1 MSMPFSFLPDTE
13 PPLSPPD
20 FEARLRAIGRSSY
33 HDRHPFHVL
42 MNEGKCSREQI
53 RGWVANRFYYQAQ
66 IPIKDAIIL
75 SLCPDRE
82 LRREWIRRI
91 HDHDGTGEDP
101 GGIERWLM
109 LGEAVGLSREEL
121 LEQKHLLPGVRFAV
135 DAYVNFC
142 RSHSWIEAMASSLT
156 ELFAPSIHQTRI
168 DAFPKFY
175 PWIREE
181 GLRYFRKRLTQA
193 PKDVSFTLRLV
204 VDRCR
209 TRAAQEA
216 ALAALRF
223 KCELLWS
230 MLDAMYM
237 AYVLRIQMP
246 APDGP

>member
-1 MSMPFSFLPDTE
+1 MSLPFYFRLESE
-13 PPLSPPD
+13 PPLSEAE
-20 FEARLRAIGRSSY
+20 FEKRLRAIGESSY
-33 HDRHPFHVL
+33 HDKHPFHLL
-42 MNEGKCSREQI
+42 MNEGKCDPEQI
-53 RGWVANRFYYQAQ
+53 RGWVANRFYYQVQ
-66 IPIKDAIIL
+66 IPIKDAAIL
-75 SLCPDRE
+75 SICPDRE
-82 LRREWIRRI
+82 LRREWIGRI
-91 HDHDGTGEDP
+91 HDHDGIGDDP

-121 LEQKHLLPGVRFAV
+121 LEQKRLLPGVRFAV

-142 RSHSWIEAMASSLT
+142 RGHTWIEAMASSLT

-193 PKDVSFTLRLV
+193 PKDVTFTLRLV
-204 VDRCR
+204 VDRCK

-223 KCELLWS
+223 KCELLWA

-237 AYVLRIQMP
+237 VYVLRIQMP
-246 APDGP
+246 SPDGR

>member
-1 MSMPFSFLPDTE
+1 MSLPFYFQLE
-13 PPLSPPD
+13 AVPPLSPSD
-20 FEARLRAIGRSSY
+20 FEKRLRAIGESSY
-33 HDRHPFHVL
+33 HDKHPFHVL
-42 MNEGKCSREQI
+42 MNEGKCDPEQI
-53 RGWVANRFYYQAQ
+53 RGWVANRFYYQVQ
-66 IPIKDAIIL
+66 IPIKDAAIL
-75 SLCPDRE
+75 SICPDRE
-82 LRREWIRRI
+82 LRREWICRI
-91 HDHDGTGEDP
+91 HDHDGIGDDP
-101 GGIERWLM
+101 GGIERWLL
-109 LGEAVGLSREEL
+109 LGEAVGLSRAEL
-121 LEQKHLLPGVRFAV
+121 LEQKRLLPGVRFAV

-142 RSHSWIEAMASSLT
+142 RSHTWIEAMASSLT

-204 VDRCR
+204 IDRCK
-209 TRAAQEA
+209 TRPAQEA

-230 MLDAMYM
+230 MLDTLYM

-246 APDGP
+246 PPDGR